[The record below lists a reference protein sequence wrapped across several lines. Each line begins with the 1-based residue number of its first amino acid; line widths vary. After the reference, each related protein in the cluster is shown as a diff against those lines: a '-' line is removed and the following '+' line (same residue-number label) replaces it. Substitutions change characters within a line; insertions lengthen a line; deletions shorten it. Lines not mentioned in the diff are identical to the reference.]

1 MEEMIENNRITID
14 DCSDRQYKT
23 LINELDN
30 IVDSKHINRVKM
42 IVENISKINSF
53 KTEMLHTLEID
64 AVYKRISIF
73 LHETFSISDFTV
85 IQTVYN
91 IETIQYQSLKKIDY
105 SYKFSHS
112 INNIG
117 LLEVHLDNG
126 HLNDF
131 DKVYLDTFLDEITN
145 VLYIKYVLHE
155 LKNSLYIDPLTKLK
169 NRQSFDE
176 EMKDFIPLALREKM
190 KLAVLIINIDRF
202 RAVNDEHGT
211 QFGDEFLKLY
221 ATVIKQTIRS
231 SDIAVRFGG
240 GEFLI
245 LLVNV
250 LDEDKALEIAKK
262 IQDTLTETYLLSP
275 NNDHFKKTVCIG
287 VSMFPEDSSDIN
299 EVIKKAE
306 MALID
311 ARDIGRNNIAKF
323 SEAEDVGE
331 IDLF

>member
-1 MEEMIENNRITID
+1 MEEIIEKKLD
-14 DCSDRQYKT
+14 DCSDKHYKT

-53 KTEMLHTLEID
+53 KTEMLHTLDIET
-64 AVYKRISIF
+64 VYKRISIF
-73 LHETFSISDFTV
+73 LHETFKISNFTV
-85 IQTVYN
+85 VQNVYN
-91 IETIQYQSLKKIDY
+91 IETIQFQTAKKIDY
-105 SYKFSHS
+105 SYKFSHT
-112 INNIG
+112 ITNIG
-117 LLEVHLDNG
+117 LLEVHLDNE

-131 DKVYLDTFLDEITN
+131 DKVYLDTFLDEITH
-145 VLYIKYVLHE
+145 VLYIKYVLDE

-176 EMKDFIPLALREKM
+176 EMKEFIPLALRERM

-211 QFGDEFLKLY
+211 QFGDEFLRLY
-221 ATVIKQTIRS
+221 ATVIKKTIRS

-250 LDEDKALEIAKK
+250 LDEEKALEIAKK
-262 IQDTLTETYLLSP
+262 IQDTLTETYLVTP

-287 VSMFPEDSSDIN
+287 VSMFPQDATDIN

-311 ARDIGRNNIAKF
+311 ARDIGRNSISRFN
-323 SEAEDVGE
+323 EEDVGE
-331 IDLF
+331 VDLF

>member
-1 MEEMIENNRITID
+1 MEEMIEKKVD
-14 DCSDRQYKT
+14 DCSEKHYKT

-53 KTEMLHTLEID
+53 KTEMLHTLDIEN
-64 AVYKRISIF
+64 VYKRISTF
-73 LHETFSISDFTV
+73 LHETFNISDFTV
-85 IQTVYN
+85 VQNVYN
-91 IETIQYQSLKKIDY
+91 IETIQFQTAEKIDY
-105 SYKFSHS
+105 PYTFSHT
-112 INNIG
+112 INNNVG
-117 LLEVHLDNG
+117 LLAIHLDNE

-131 DKVYLDTFLDEITN
+131 DKVYLDTFLDEITH
-145 VLYIKYVLHE
+145 VLYIKYVLDE

-176 EMKDFIPLALREKM
+176 EMKEFIPLALRERM

-211 QFGDEFLKLY
+211 QFGDEFLRLY
-221 ATVIKQTIRS
+221 ANVIKKTIRS

-262 IQDTLTETYLLSP
+262 IQDTLTKTYLVSP

-287 VSMFPEDSSDIN
+287 VSMFPQDATDIN

-311 ARDIGRNNIAKF
+311 ARDIGRNSISRFN
-323 SEAEDVGE
+323 EADVGE
-331 IDLF
+331 VDLF

>member
-1 MEEMIENNRITID
+1 MEEIIEKKVD
-14 DCSDRQYKT
+14 DCSEKHYKT

-53 KTEMLHTLEID
+53 KTEMLHTLDIET
-64 AVYKRISIF
+64 VYKRISIF
-73 LHETFSISDFTV
+73 LHETFNISNFTV
-85 IQTVYN
+85 VQNVYN
-91 IETIQYQSLKKIDY
+91 IETIQFQTAKKIDY
-105 SYKFSHS
+105 SYKFLHTIS
-112 INNIG
+112 NIG
-117 LLEVHLDNG
+117 LLEVHLDNE

-131 DKVYLDTFLDEITN
+131 DKVYLDTFLDEITH
-145 VLYIKYVLHE
+145 VLYIKYVLDE

-176 EMKDFIPLALREKM
+176 EMKEFIPLALRERM

-221 ATVIKQTIRS
+221 ANVIKQTIRS

-250 LDEDKALEIAKK
+250 LDEEKALEIAKK
-262 IQDTLTETYLLSP
+262 IQNTLTKTYLVTP

-287 VSMFPEDSSDIN
+287 VSMFPADATDIN

-311 ARDIGRNNIAKF
+311 ARDIGRNSISRFN
-323 SEAEDVGE
+323 EADVGE
-331 IDLF
+331 VDLF

>member
-1 MEEMIENNRITID
+1 MEEIIEKKLD
-14 DCSDRQYKT
+14 DCSDKHYKT

-53 KTEMLHTLEID
+53 KTEMLHTLDIET
-64 AVYKRISIF
+64 VYKRISIF
-73 LHETFSISDFTV
+73 LHETFNISNFTV
-85 IQTVYN
+85 VQNVYN
-91 IETIQYQSLKKIDY
+91 IETIQFQTAKKIDY
-105 SYKFSHS
+105 SYKFSHT
-112 INNIG
+112 ITNIG
-117 LLEVHLDNG
+117 LLEVHLDNE

-131 DKVYLDTFLDEITN
+131 DKVYLDTFLDEITH
-145 VLYIKYVLHE
+145 VLYIKYVLDE

-176 EMKDFIPLALREKM
+176 EMKEFIPLALRERM

-211 QFGDEFLKLY
+211 QFGDEFLRLY
-221 ATVIKQTIRS
+221 ATVIKKTIRS

-250 LDEDKALEIAKK
+250 LDEEKALEIAKK
-262 IQDTLTETYLLSP
+262 IQDTLTETYLVTP

-287 VSMFPEDSSDIN
+287 VSMFPQDATDIN

-311 ARDIGRNNIAKF
+311 ARDIGRNSISRFN
-323 SEAEDVGE
+323 EEDVGE
-331 IDLF
+331 VDLF

>member
-1 MEEMIENNRITID
+1 MKDIIENNDISVDNTID
-14 DCSDRQYKT
+14 KQHKT

-30 IVDSKHINRVKM
+30 IVDSKHLNRVKM

-53 KTEMLHTLEID
+53 KTEMLHILDID
-64 AVYKRISIF
+64 IVYKRIATF
-73 LHETFSISDFTV
+73 LNETFNISDFTV

-91 IETIQYQSLKKIDY
+91 IETIQFQSAQKMDY
-105 SYKFSHS
+105 PYKFSHS

-117 LLEVHLDNG
+117 LIEVHLDNQS
-126 HLNDF
+126 LEYF

-145 VLYIKYVLHE
+145 VLYIKYVLQE
-155 LKNSLYIDPLTKLK
+155 LKNSLYIDHLTKLK

-176 EMKDFIPLALREKM
+176 EMKAFIPLALREKM
-190 KLAVLIINIDRF
+190 KLAVLIVNIDRF

-221 ATVIKQTIRS
+221 ATVIKKTIRS

-262 IQDTLTETYLLSP
+262 IQDTLTNTYLLSP

-287 VSMFPEDSSDIN
+287 LSMFPEDSTDIN
-299 EVIKKAE
+299 EVVKKAE
-306 MALID
+306 IALID
-311 ARDIGRNNIAKF
+311 ATDMGRNSIAKF
-323 SEAEDVGE
+323 TEADVGE